1 MKLKKIA
8 ALALAGVM
16 AVSMLA
22 GCANKGTD
30 DKKDPTTDATT
41 TAFTKDLV
49 SALEKKVEAHKDY
62 ITVGTDATLQ
72 KNLETA
78 TSLYGLIA
86 SEENIESAMK
96 SLDTKLSTDK
106 LPLVNAGTTT
116 TGSSTSYEDA
126 VKTSSVFTVVK
137 ADYNDQNQTTYRLVQ
152 NLVST
157 LMADTTLGGN
167 GTLEQTLGYGKSY
180 GAYSST
186 GVDGKQTFTGLN
198 FKYQINVATVKVE
211 NPTTAGTGR
220 YVVAVTVTRT
230 ATPVTAENANFGM

>member
-22 GCANKGTD
+22 GCAGKGTD
-30 DKKDPTTDATT
+30 DKKDPTTGTS
-41 TAFTKDLV
+41 TAFTNDLV
-49 SALEKKVEAHKDY
+49 AALEKKVEAHKDY

-72 KNLETA
+72 KNLESATA
-78 TSLYGLIA
+78 LYGLIA
-86 SEENIESAMK
+86 TESNIEAAMK
-96 SLDTKLSTDK
+96 TLDSSLSTTA
-106 LPLVNAGTTT
+106 LPAVNATTA
-116 TGSSTSYEDA
+116 YENA
-126 VKTSSVFTVVK
+126 VKSNSVFTVAKV
-137 ADYNDQNQTTYRLVQ
+137 DYNDQNQTTYQLVQ
-152 NLVST
+152 SLVST

-167 GTLEQTLGYGKSY
+167 GTLERTLGYGKSY

-186 GVDGKQTFTGLN
+186 GLDGKQTFTGLN

-211 NPTTAGTGR
+211 NTAVEGSGC

-230 ATPVTAENANFGM
+230 ATPVAADDANFGKN